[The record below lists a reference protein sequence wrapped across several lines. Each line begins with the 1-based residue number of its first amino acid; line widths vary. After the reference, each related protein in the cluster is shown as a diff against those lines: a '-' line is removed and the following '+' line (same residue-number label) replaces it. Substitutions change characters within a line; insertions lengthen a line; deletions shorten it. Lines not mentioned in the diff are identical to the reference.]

1 MVVLLDEKTRIIV
14 QGITGRAGR
23 FHTKRMLEYGSK
35 IVAGV
40 TPGKG
45 GTEVYRVPVYDTVS
59 EALEEKDADASIVF
73 VPAKYASNAV
83 LEAIECG
90 LKLIVVITE
99 HIPLHDSIKFIK
111 IARDR
116 GVKIVGPNSPGIIS
130 PGRSM
135 MGIMPPRF
143 FKKGDVGL
151 VSRSGTLTYEIALQM
166 TKEGFGQ
173 STCIGIGGDA
183 VTGLSF
189 VDVLEMF
196 ERDPDTKKI
205 VMVGEIGGRAEE
217 YAANYIRDN
226 LSKPVFSY
234 IAGLTAPKEK
244 RMGHTGAIIMG
255 RAGGAENKIKALEKA
270 GVFVARRPSDIIRG
284 LKEC

>member
-1 MVVLLDEKTRIIV
+1 MVLLDKETKIIV
-14 QGITGRAGR
+14 QGITGRAGK
-23 FHTKRMLEYGSK
+23 FHTKRMLDYGSK

-45 GTEVYRVPVYDTVS
+45 GTEIYGVPVYDTVS
-59 EALEEKDADASIVF
+59 EVLEEMDVDASIVF
-73 VPAKYASNAV
+73 VPAKYASSAV

-99 HIPLHDSIKFIK
+99 HIPLHDSIRFIK
-111 IARDR
+111 IARNR
-116 GVKIVGPNSPGIIS
+116 GVRIVGPNSPGIIS

-143 FKKGDVGL
+143 FREGDVGL
-151 VSRSGTLTYEIALQM
+151 VSRSGTLTYEIAFQM

-183 VTGLSF
+183 VTGMSF
-189 VDVLEMF
+189 VEVLEMF

-205 VMVGEIGGRAEE
+205 VMVGEIGGMAEE
-217 YAANYIRDN
+217 NAARYVKDN
-226 LSKPVFSY
+226 VSKPVFSY

-244 RMGHTGAIIMG
+244 RMGHAGAIIMG
-255 RAGGAENKIKALEKA
+255 RAGGAENKIKALERA
-270 GVFVARRPSDIIRG
+270 GVFVARRPSVIIEG
-284 LKEC
+284 LKGI

>member
-1 MVVLLDEKTRIIV
+1 MVLLDKETKIIV
-14 QGITGRAGR
+14 QGITGRAGK
-23 FHTKRMLEYGSK
+23 FHTKRMLDYGSK

-45 GTEVYRVPVYDTVS
+45 GTEIYGVPVYDTVS
-59 EALEEKDADASIVF
+59 EVLEEMDVDASIVF
-73 VPAKYASNAV
+73 VPAKYASSAV

-99 HIPLHDSIKFIK
+99 HIPLHDSIRFIK
-111 IARDR
+111 IARNR
-116 GVKIVGPNSPGIIS
+116 GVRIVGPNSSGIIS

-143 FKKGDVGL
+143 FREGDVGL
-151 VSRSGTLTYEIALQM
+151 VSRSGTLTYEIAFQM

-183 VTGLSF
+183 VTGMSF
-189 VDVLEMF
+189 VEVLEMF

-205 VMVGEIGGRAEE
+205 VMVGEIGGMAEE
-217 YAANYIRDN
+217 NAARYVKDN
-226 LSKPVFSY
+226 VSKPVFSY
-234 IAGLTAPKEK
+234 IAGLTAPKEE
-244 RMGHTGAIIMG
+244 RMGHAGAIIMG
-255 RAGGAENKIKALEKA
+255 RAGGAENKIKALERA
-270 GVFVARRPSDIIRG
+270 GVFVARSPSVIIEG
-284 LKEC
+284 LKGI

>member
-1 MVVLLDEKTRIIV
+1 MVLLDKETKIIV
-14 QGITGRAGR
+14 QGITGRAGK
-23 FHTKRMLEYGSK
+23 FHTKRMLDYGSK

-45 GTEVYRVPVYDTVS
+45 GTEIYGVPVYDTVS
-59 EALEEKDADASIVF
+59 EVLEEMDVDASIVF
-73 VPAKYASNAV
+73 VPAKYASSAV

-99 HIPLHDSIKFIK
+99 HIPLHDSIRFIK
-111 IARDR
+111 IARNR
-116 GVKIVGPNSPGIIS
+116 GVRIVGPNSPGIIS

-143 FKKGDVGL
+143 FREGDVGL
-151 VSRSGTLTYEIALQM
+151 VSRSGTLTYEIAFQM

-183 VTGLSF
+183 VTGMSF
-189 VDVLEMF
+189 VEVLEMF

-205 VMVGEIGGRAEE
+205 VMVGEIGGMAEE
-217 YAANYIRDN
+217 NAARYVKDN
-226 LSKPVFSY
+226 VSKPVFSY
-234 IAGLTAPKEK
+234 IAGLTAPKEE
-244 RMGHTGAIIMG
+244 RMGHAGAIIMG
-255 RAGGAENKIKALEKA
+255 RAGGAENKIKALERA
-270 GVFVARRPSDIIRG
+270 GVFVARSPSVIIEG
-284 LKEC
+284 LKGI

>member
-1 MVVLLDEKTRIIV
+1 MVMLLDKGTKIMV
-14 QGITGRAGR
+14 QGITGRAGK
-23 FHTKRMLEYGSK
+23 FHTKRMLDYGSK

-45 GTEVYRVPVYDTVS
+45 GMEVCGVPVYDTVS
-59 EALEEKDADASIVF
+59 EVLEEIDVDASIVF
-73 VPAKYASNAV
+73 VPAKYASNAI

-99 HIPLHDSIKFIK
+99 HIPLHDSIRFVR

-116 GVKIVGPNSPGIIS
+116 GVRIVGPNSPGIIS

-143 FKKGDVGL
+143 FKEGNVGL
-151 VSRSGTLTYEIALQM
+151 VSRSGTLTYEIAFQM

-183 VTGLSF
+183 VTGMNF
-189 VDVLEMF
+189 VEVLEMF

-205 VMVGEIGGRAEE
+205 VMVGEIGGMAEE
-217 YAANYIRDN
+217 NAAKYIEDN
-226 LSKPVFSY
+226 VSKPVFSY
-234 IAGLTAPKEK
+234 IAGLTAPREK
-244 RMGHTGAIIMG
+244 RMGHAGAIIMG
-255 RAGGAENKIKALEKA
+255 RAGGAKNKINALERA
-270 GVFVARRPSDIIRG
+270 GVFVARRPSDIIKG
-284 LKEC
+284 LEES